1 MGTPGPSPET
11 TLEAALEVFERQ
23 DEPCTPLT
31 ATEVAEELD
40 CTRRTAHRKLEE
52 LSENGE
58 LHSKKTGARS
68 RIWWRSLSDQ
78 SADGPPPE
86 GQSRD
91 EPSTDTAGT
100 GTATSVALD
109 EEGQPV
115 LEQFGAFVSAVED
128 YAIFMLDP
136 DGVVVSWNEG
146 ARRIKGYEEGEI
158 VGEHFTVFY
167 EDADVEQGVPAHILK
182 TAREEGRVE
191 HEGWRVRADG
201 SRFWANVTVT
211 AVRDDE
217 GSLMGFTKVT
227 RDLTERRNYE
237 RALEEERNLLNRI
250 IDTTPVGIM
259 VRDADGDVTRANSG
273 VTDILGITAEEVA
286 NHSVPD
292 LPFFDEEGEPM
303 SAEEHPYSVALAT
316 GEPVPDQVC
325 QIERPDGER
334 RWLSMNAIPLTND
347 EGEVERV
354 VTTGDDIT
362 ELKERER
369 QLRRE
374 RNQTDELLKTAPV
387 SIAVQDADGETVL
400 ANRRAQE
407 VLGLSER
414 EIVERSD
421 GMDDFVVSDAD
432 ETALAPHERPTARV
446 LETGEPVFDEEIA
459 IERPDGERIW
469 FSINAA
475 PVTGPDGDVDRV
487 ITTGKEITE
496 LKKRTDELETE
507 LSEILGRVSDAFYAL
522 DEEWRFTHVN
532 DQAETTLQRFAD
544 ELLGK
549 SFWEA
554 FPEAA
559 EGEVGERYRQA
570 MDTQEPVTF
579 EGLYEPLD
587 GWFEIAAYPSETGL
601 SVYFRDVTE
610 RKERERRLEEY
621 RRWNQTLVD
630 NVPSG
635 AVALVDETL
644 RYVTFGGTVEGDVDL
659 ERDELEGEPVDEVLP
674 GGFADVVVPGYE
686 AALDGKPAEFEE
698 TVGDSVYQFHFVPV
712 RDDSGDVFA
721 AAGMSQDVTERKERE
736 QYLRKAKLQLEAAT
750 EAGAVGTWE
759 WHIPEDRFVTGP
771 SLART
776 FGIDPDAAT
785 DGIPL
790 DRLMSSIYEDDR
802 DMVEREIEEAVAS
815 CGEYEAEYRVW
826 NADGEL
832 QWVVARGHVECD
844 DDGAP
849 LKFPGVLIDITER
862 KERERELAESE
873 QRYRTLIEHF
883 PNGAVALVDG
893 DLNYRTVGGT
903 PLDVAGA
910 TAEELEGMPAE
921 KVLPPD
927 LADEI
932 VPRYE
937 DALDGEI
944 SSFELDLGDRAFQF
958 QIVPVRDDSG
968 DVFAAMG
975 MSQEITE
982 RKRHERELER
992 FRTIVE
998 TVNDGVYTVDE
1009 EGRFTMVNEAYAG
1022 MTGYSREELVGSH
1035 VSLVIDDDVAA
1046 SARELEGEL
1055 LAGGTETS
1063 KIEAELVTA
1072 DGGTITAEATFA
1084 MLPDEEGGAERVG
1097 VVRDISER
1105 KAYERALEES
1115 ERRYRTVVEHFP
1127 NGLVGLFDEDLR
1139 YTAAGGELID
1149 QVGIDLDEAIGS
1161 TIHERFPEDLLA
1173 EVEPYFRGA
1182 LEGEQ
1187 FTFEAEYHDRHLQ
1200 AHTLPI
1206 RNGDG
1211 EIFAGM
1217 LMVQDV
1223 TDRVERE
1230 REIEEQRE
1238 RYRRLVDVAPVAIV
1252 TYDAGGEI
1260 QFANAATAELVGV
1273 DDPESL
1279 VGTPAIEYIHPDERA
1294 ESAGRIRTMLEDRE
1308 SVPPTERRI
1317 VTDDGEIKHVLI
1329 ASIPITHGG
1338 EPAAQTVLVDVT
1350 ERKEHER
1357 ELEARAA
1364 QQDVVAE
1371 LGQRALE
1378 NPSLDDL
1385 FDEAVE
1391 ALADTLDNDYAK
1403 VLELQDDDE
1412 LLLRSGVGWHE
1423 GLVGDATVGTESDS
1437 QAGYTLEST
1446 APVVVDDLETESRF
1460 DGPPLLTEHDV
1471 SAGISTIIGPPGDPW
1486 GVLGTHDT
1494 DRTWFTAQD
1503 VSFVQSV
1510 ANILMTAIER
1520 TRYEQELNETVARL
1534 RESNERLEQFAY
1546 IASHDL
1552 QEPLRMISNY
1562 LQLLEGRYSD
1572 ELDEDARDF
1581 IDFAVD
1587 GAERMKE
1594 MINDLLAYSRVE
1606 TEAEPMEPV
1615 DSEAAVSNA
1624 LDDLRL
1630 RIEENDAEIVV
1641 GDLPTVVADGNQ
1653 LEQVFQNLVSNA
1665 LKYRGEDPPRVEID
1679 AERGDGEWLFRV
1691 SDNGIGIDPAHVD
1704 RIFEVFKRLHT
1715 TEEYP
1720 GTGIG
1725 LALCEKIVDR
1735 HGGRIWVESEEGEGS
1750 TFWFTVPFGGQDED

>member
-1 MGTPGPSPET
+1 MGTPGPTPET

-52 LSENGE
+52 LSEQGE

-68 RIWWRSLSDQ
+68 RIWWRSPPDR
-78 SADGPPPE
+78 SA
-86 GQSRD
+86 D
-91 EPSTDTAGT
+91 EPSRDGQPTDEQSTDAAVTETA
-100 GTATSVALD
+100 AVPSV
-109 EEGQPV
+109 EGDQPV

-167 EDADVEQGVPAHILK
+167 EDTDVRRGIPANILK
-182 TAREEGRVE
+182 TAREEGRAE

-211 AVRDDE
+211 AVRDDD
-217 GSLMGFTKVT
+217 GSLAGFTKVT

-237 RALEEERNLLNRI
+237 RALEEERDLLDQVL
-250 IDTTPVGIM
+250 DTTPVGIM
-259 VRDADGDVTRANSG
+259 VRDADGNVTRANSG
-273 VTDILGITAEEVA
+273 VAEILDITEEEVA

-303 SAEEHPYSVALAT
+303 SAEEHPYSEALAT
-316 GEPVPDQVC
+316 GERVPDRLC

-347 EGEVERV
+347 DGEVERV

-374 RNQTDELLKTAPV
+374 RNQTEELLKTAPV

-400 ANRRAQE
+400 ANRRAQQ

-414 EIVERSD
+414 EIVED
-421 GMDDFVVSDAD
+421 TEITDDWAVTDAD
-432 ETALAPHERPTARV
+432 GTMLALDERPTARV
-446 LETGEPVFDEEIA
+446 LETGEPVYDEEIA

-475 PVTGPDGDVDRV
+475 PVVGPEGDVDRV

-496 LKKRTDELETE
+496 LKERTDELESE
-507 LSEILGRVSDAFYAL
+507 LSEILGRISDAFYAL

-532 DQAETTLQRFAD
+532 DRAAELLQRSAD

-549 SFWEA
+549 SVWAE

-559 EGEVGERYRQA
+559 AGEISDQYRRA
-570 MDTQEPVTF
+570 MDTQESVTF
-579 EGLYEPLD
+579 ETFFEPLD
-587 GWFEIAAYPSETGL
+587 GWFELNAYPSETGL

-610 RKERERRLEEY
+610 RKERER
-621 RRWNQTLVD
+621 
-630 NVPSG
+630 
-635 AVALVDETL
+635 
-644 RYVTFGGTVEGDVDL
+644 
-659 ERDELEGEPVDEVLP
+659 
-674 GGFADVVVPGYE
+674 
-686 AALDGKPAEFEE
+686 
-698 TVGDSVYQFHFVPV
+698 
-712 RDDSGDVFA
+712 
-721 AAGMSQDVTERKERE
+721 
-736 QYLRKAKLQLEAAT
+736 QL
-750 EAGAVGTWE
+750 
-759 WHIPEDRFVTGP
+759 
-771 SLART
+771 L
-776 FGIDPDAAT
+776 
-785 DGIPL
+785 
-790 DRLMSSIYEDDR
+790 
-802 DMVEREIEEAVAS
+802 
-815 CGEYEAEYRVW
+815 
-826 NADGEL
+826 
-832 QWVVARGHVECD
+832 
-844 DDGAP
+844 
-849 LKFPGVLIDITER
+849 
-862 KERERELAESE
+862 ESE

-903 PLDVAGA
+903 PLDVADV
-910 TAEELEGMPAE
+910 TVEELEGMPAE
-921 KVLPPD
+921 KVLPSK
-927 LADEI
+927 LADEL

-937 DALDGEI
+937 AALDGEFGT
-944 SSFELDLGDRAFQF
+944 FELELGDRFFQF
-958 QIVPVRDDSG
+958 QVVPVRDDSG

-975 MSQEITE
+975 MSQDVTE
-982 RKRHERELER
+982 RKRYERELER

-998 TVNDGVYTVDE
+998 TVNDGVYTVDG
-1009 EGRFTMVNEAYAG
+1009 EGRFTMVNEAYAEL
-1022 MTGYSREELVGSH
+1022 TGYSREELVGSH

-1055 LAGGTETS
+1055 LAGETDTA
-1063 KIEAELVTA
+1063 KIEAEIATA
-1072 DGGTITAEATFA
+1072 DGGTVTAEATFA
-1084 MLPDEEGGAERVG
+1084 MLPDEEGDAERVG

-1115 ERRYRTVVEHFP
+1115 ERRYRTLVEHFP
-1127 NGLVGLFDEDLR
+1127 DGLVGLFDEDLR
-1139 YTAAGGELID
+1139 YTAAGGELVD
-1149 QVGIDLDEAIGS
+1149 KVGIDLEEAIGA
-1161 TIHERFPEDLLA
+1161 TVDERLPEDLLT

-1182 LEGEQ
+1182 LEGEES
-1187 FTFEAEYHDRHLQ
+1187 TFEVEYHDRHLQ
-1200 AHTLPI
+1200 AHTLPV
-1206 RNGDG
+1206 RNGNG

-1260 QFANAATAELVGV
+1260 QFANEATAELIGV
-1273 DDPESL
+1273 DDTESL
-1279 VGTPAIEYIHPDERA
+1279 VGTPAIEYIHPDERE
-1294 ESAGRIRTMLEDRE
+1294 ESTGRIRSMLEDRE

-1317 VTDDGEIKHVLI
+1317 VTADGEVKHVLI
-1329 ASIPITHGG
+1329 ASIPVTYGG

-1357 ELEARAA
+1357 ELEARAR
-1364 QQDVVAE
+1364 QQDVVSE

-1378 NPSLDDL
+1378 NPSLADL

-1391 ALADTLDNDYAK
+1391 AVADTLDTDYTK
-1403 VLELQDDDE
+1403 VLELQEDGE
-1412 LLLRSGVGWHE
+1412 MLLRSGVGWRE
-1423 GLVGDATVGTESDS
+1423 GLVGDATVGTGSDS
-1437 QAGYTLEST
+1437 QAGYTLDST
-1446 APVVVDDLETESRF
+1446 APVVVDDLATESRF
-1460 DGPPLLTEHDV
+1460 SGPDLLVEHDV

-1494 DRTWFTAQD
+1494 DRTWFTAKD

-1510 ANILMTAIER
+1510 ANILTTAIER
-1520 TRYEQELNETVARL
+1520 ARYEEELNETVAEL
-1534 RESNERLEQFAY
+1534 RESNQRLEQFAY

-1562 LQLLEGRYSD
+1562 LQLLEGRYAD
-1572 ELDEDARDF
+1572 ELDENARDF

-1606 TEAEPMEPV
+1606 TEAEPLEPV
-1615 DSEAAVSNA
+1615 DSGAAVSNA

-1630 RIEENDAEIVV
+1630 QIEENDAEIDV
-1641 GDLPTVVADGNQ
+1641 GDLPTVVADRNQ

-1665 LKYRGEDPPRVEID
+1665 IKYRDDEPPRVEID
-1679 AERGDGEWLFRV
+1679 AERGDGEWVFRI

-1715 TEEYP
+1715 NEEYP

-1725 LALCEKIVDR
+1725 LALCEKIVER
-1735 HGGRIWVESEEGEGS
+1735 HGGRIWVESEEGEGA
-1750 TFWFTVPFGGQDED
+1750 TFWFTIPFGGQDED